1 MSKVIYCPICQK
13 HLTPVN
19 EAEVDAG
26 FEYSFVYVHEDVDH
40 EASDIQALEFGI
52 Q

>member
-1 MSKVIYCPICQK
+1 MTNVIYCPICQK
-13 HLTPVN
+13 HLMPVN

-26 FEYSFVYVHEDVDH
+26 FENSFVYVHEDVEH
-40 EASDIQALEFGI
+40 EASDIEALQFGI

>member
-1 MSKVIYCPICQK
+1 MTNVIYCPICQK

-19 EAEVDAG
+19 ESEVAAG
-26 FEYSFVYVHEDVDH
+26 FEDSHIYVHDDVVH